1 MTLKLNG
8 SSSGSVS
15 IDAPASTTA
24 GADIT
29 FNFPVAD
36 GSANQV
42 LQTNGSGQLQWVT
55 LPTASSALS
64 EYDQWRLTSDTV
76 NTLNPLVN
84 WARTTSSG
92 FAKIGT
98 GMSHSSGEFTF
109 PSTGIWEVIARPHFK
124 QTNGGDSD
132 HMYFATYYTPDDGS
146 NWTATTY
153 AIGSNVDNNG
163 QCTAISFFTT
173 DITDTSNQKMKFSF
187 DPDHSNGQIQGNTSI
202 LETNLIFKKLAET

>member
-55 LPTASSALS
+55 LPTGGLS
-64 EYDQWRLTSDTV
+64 EYDMWRLTSDIS

-84 WARTTSSG
+84 WERCDTEG
-92 FAKIGT
+92 FAKVGT
-98 GMSHSSGEFTF
+98 GMSHSGGTFTF
-109 PSTGIWEVIARPHFK
+109 PSTGIWEVIARPHYR
-124 QTNGGDSD
+124 QTSGGDSD
-132 HMYFATYYTPDDGS
+132 HMYMQVQYTSDNGS
-146 NWTATTY
+146 NWATAVN
-153 AIGSNVDNNG
+153 AVMANLDNNNQG
-163 QCTAISFFTT
+163 TPTAFFCT
-173 DITDTSNQKMKFSF
+173 DVTDTSNQKIKFGF
-187 DPDHSNGQIQGNTSI
+187 DPDHSNGQIRGSSSDNKT
-202 LETNLIFKKLAET
+202 LVIFKKIAET